1 MARQG
6 KIARLP
12 ASVREELNR
21 RLLDGESGARILP
34 WLNGL
39 EDTIR
44 ILEEDF
50 EGLRINDNNL
60 SDWRQGGFEEWLRRR
75 ERLDSTRELA
85 GYAVKLA
92 KAAGGNLTEGAAAIL
107 SGQILEVL
115 EDVGATEKTPV
126 EKMAAVLGLTKS
138 LSSLRKGDQ
147 NQQVL
152 EQNERKLEQNE
163 RRLQQMEQQLQLQ
176 RESFLVKTLD
186 AGVMAKVSAIAQD
199 ASLDN
204 AQKIAALRK
213 VYFADVDAMDQS
225 GEVKLPE

>member
-12 ASVREELNR
+12 AGIREELNQ
-21 RLLDGESGARILP
+21 RLLDGQSGARILP

-39 EDTIR
+39 PEVIR
-44 ILEEDF
+44 TLEEDF

-60 SDWRQGGFEEWLRRR
+60 SDWRQGGYEDWLKRR
-75 ERLDSTRELA
+75 ERLQTTKELA

-115 EDVGATEKTPV
+115 EDVGASDKTPV
-126 EKMAAVLGLTKS
+126 EKTAAVLGLTKS
-138 LSSLRKGDQ
+138 LASLRKGDQ
-147 NQQVL
+147 NQRVL
-152 EQNERKLEQNE
+152 EQNEQRLEQNE
-163 RRLQQMEQQLQLQ
+163 RRLLQLEERLKME
-176 RESFLVKTLD
+176 RELFLVKTLD
-186 AGVMAKVSAIAQD
+186 AATLSKVSAIAQD

-213 VYFADVDAMDQS
+213 VYFADVDAMDAA
-225 GEVKLPE
+225 GEVKLPD